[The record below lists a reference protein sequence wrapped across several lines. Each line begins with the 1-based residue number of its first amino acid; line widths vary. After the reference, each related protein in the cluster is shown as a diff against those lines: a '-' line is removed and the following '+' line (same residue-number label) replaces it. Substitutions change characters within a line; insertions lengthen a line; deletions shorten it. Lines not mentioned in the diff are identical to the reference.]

1 MSTRVA
7 GQRAGEQQALLSSGT
22 SCNDL
27 HLITALQRAVREQ
40 GYRAPHRHPDRRR
53 QDRSVGAAA
62 AAVPD
67 GKRQGWRVPRERPAG
82 LEPTGVATEA
92 QAAGS
97 IESTTR
103 MSKMD
108 ELREAAAKTAA
119 GHGH

>member
-7 GQRAGEQQALLSSGT
+7 GQRAGEQQALLSSGM

-40 GYRAPHRHPDRRR
+40 GYRAPTAI
-53 QDRSVGAAA
+53 QTGAGKTAA
-62 AAVPD
+62 LALPLLQRLME
-67 GKRQGWRVPRERPAG
+67 KRQGWRVPRERPAG